1 MLFQTRAAQEQLLS
15 GFVLFLQ
22 SPHRRVTVYGHNDQ
36 VAHAS
41 SRMPIIKCAAGALDL
56 LEDIGG
62 FGGPDEGFGILAMFV
77 DVLTDGHD
85 EFFGVMKDAA
95 P

>member
-1 MLFQTRAAQEQLLS
+1 
-15 GFVLFLQ
+15 
-22 SPHRRVTVYGHNDQ
+22 
-36 VAHAS
+36 
-41 SRMPIIKCAAGALDL
+41 MPIIKCAAGALDL

-62 FGGPDEGFGILAMFV
+62 FGGPDEGFGILVMFV
-77 DVLTDGHD
+77 DVLTDGRD

>member
-1 MLFQTRAAQEQLLS
+1 
-15 GFVLFLQ
+15 
-22 SPHRRVTVYGHNDQ
+22 
-36 VAHAS
+36 
-41 SRMPIIKCAAGALDL
+41 MPIIKCAAGELDL

-62 FGGPDEGFGILAMFV
+62 FGGPGEGFGILVMFV